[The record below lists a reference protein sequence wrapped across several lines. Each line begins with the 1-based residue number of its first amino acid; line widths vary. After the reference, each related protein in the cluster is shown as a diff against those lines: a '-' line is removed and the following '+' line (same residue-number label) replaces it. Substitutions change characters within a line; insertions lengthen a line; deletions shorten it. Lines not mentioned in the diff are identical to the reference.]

1 MLRDDLPTLPHKV
14 SMHSAVQGVIQFMQD
29 NVSPYHFIS
38 VARAVAG
45 LAPVLWGHHRQDEIR
60 PLSVTVDVGALIGED
75 SKSQSSQ
82 AVATQSACRADR
94 DLDGYGAPDQEGNL
108 LP

>member
-1 MLRDDLPTLPHKV
+1 MN
-14 SMHSAVQGVIQFMQD
+14 SEVQGVIQFMQG

-60 PLSVTVDVGALIGED
+60 PLGVTVDVSALIGED
-75 SKSQSSQ
+75 SRPQSSQ
-82 AVATQSACRADR
+82 VVATQSACRT
-94 DLDGYGAPDQEGNL
+94 DLDLGGDGASDQEGNL